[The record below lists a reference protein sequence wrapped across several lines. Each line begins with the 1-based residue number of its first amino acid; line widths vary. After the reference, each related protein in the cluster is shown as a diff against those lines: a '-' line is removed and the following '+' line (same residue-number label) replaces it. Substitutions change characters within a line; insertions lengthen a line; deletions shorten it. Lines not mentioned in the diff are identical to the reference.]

1 MGIFGKKKPPA
12 AAPPPPAATRTNPGS
27 PRVDSPR
34 LDDTHRSP
42 GATPKGEHDGSRS
55 DSSSAAS
62 SSDSD
67 AEGTDAAPPSPPTY
81 AGTPCTMRLAIG
93 VDGGGTGT
101 TCVVI
106 ADDDD
111 EHLGRCELRDRG
123 ANANSV
129 GFESA
134 LRAVLD
140 AVDGALDDAL
150 SGTRWKKED
159 VTLGVDDATAGRRA
173 LAVVCAGIDGDG
185 DARRLRDALVARM
198 PGLAR
203 RLVVDND
210 AAGALASGT
219 EGTMRGIAVV
229 AGTGTVAFGVGAP
242 GGNTAGGDAAVNG
255 ETDDDEDKNTTG
267 RRVKVGGAVRARAGG
282 WGPAFEDRGSGHHL
296 GTRALNAA
304 ARVEDGRGPPTRLHG
319 DVLAKLR
326 LRPGASNVADE
337 LRRWA
342 YSSGPAPEWSKVA
355 DLAPLVT
362 RAAAEGDAVAVGIV
376 NDAAEGLWEQI
387 FAVYMAIKRG
397 GGFGS
402 AADAGYASRA
412 FKQYSD
418 GDIVPIVLCGGLLQ
432 RDGVLTKKL
441 GESLMARES
450 GRTGMFSGLLV
461 HPARGP
467 EWGAAWMARKLMD
480 PFGR

>member
-12 AAPPPPAATRTNPGS
+12 AASPPPAAMRANPGS

-34 LDDTHRSP
+34 VDDTRPSP
-42 GATPKGEHDGSRS
+42 GATPKGEHDTSDGSRS
-55 DSSSAAS
+55 DSSSASS

-67 AEGTDAAPPSPPTY
+67 AEGSDAPAPPTY

-101 TCVVI
+101 TCVVVG
-106 ADDDD
+106 DDDD
-111 EHLGRCELRDRG
+111 EHLGRCELRDRS

-173 LAVVCAGIDGDG
+173 LAVVCAGIDGDA
-185 DARRLRDALVARM
+185 DARRLRNAIVARA

-219 EGTMRGIAVV
+219 GGAMRGIALV
-229 AGTGTVAFGVGAP
+229 AGTGTVAFGAGAP
-242 GGNTAGGDAAVNG
+242 GEGGGFGGGTNA
-255 ETDDDEDKNTTG
+255 DDDGDDDATG
-267 RRVKVGGAVRARAGG
+267 MTRGRGVRARAGG

-319 DVLAKLR
+319 DVLRKLR
-326 LRPGASNVADE
+326 LRPGAPNVADA

-362 RAAAEGDAVAVGIV
+362 TAAAEGDAVAVGIV

-402 AADAGYASRA
+402 AADAGDAGR
-412 FKQYSD
+412 YSD

-432 RDGVLTKKL
+432 RDGALTKKL

-461 HPARGP
+461 YPERGP

>member
-12 AAPPPPAATRTNPGS
+12 AAPPPPAATRANPKS
-27 PRVDSPR
+27 PRVDDAHPSPR
-34 LDDTHRSP
+34 
-42 GATPKGEHDGSRS
+42 ATPKGERDASDGSRS
-55 DSSSAAS
+55 DSSSASS

-67 AEGTDAAPPSPPTY
+67 AEGSDAPAPPTY

-101 TCVVI
+101 TCVVVG
-106 ADDDD
+106 DDDD
-111 EHLGRCELRDRG
+111 EHLGRCELRDRS

-219 EGTMRGIAVV
+219 EGAMRGIALV
-229 AGTGTVAFGVGAP
+229 AGTGTVAFGVGFS
-242 GGNTAGGDAAVNG
+242 GG
-255 ETDDDEDKNTTG
+255 TDDDGDQSTE
-267 RRVKVGGAVRARAGG
+267 RRKRRGVRARAGG

-319 DVLAKLR
+319 DVLRKLR
-326 LRPGASNVADE
+326 LRPGAPNVADA

-342 YSSGPAPEWSKVA
+342 YSSGPAPEWSEVA

-362 RAAAEGDAVAVGIV
+362 TAAAEGDAVAV
-376 NDAAEGLWEQI
+376 AY
-387 FAVYMAIKRG
+387 FC
-397 GGFGS
+397 S
-402 AADAGYASRA
+402 
-412 FKQYSD
+412 
-418 GDIVPIVLCGGLLQ
+418 
-432 RDGVLTKKL
+432 
-441 GESLMARES
+441 MAR
-450 GRTGMFSGLLV
+450 
-461 HPARGP
+461 
-467 EWGAAWMARKLMD
+467 AAASA
-480 PFGR
+480 GSS